1 MKIRTDFV
9 TNSSSSSFIVVFE
22 TKEDFDNKRKVVFEN
37 CPGANY
43 ADRITEDIEN
53 SKVTRKEVLDTI
65 REHIKSSIEWQLM
78 WKHPKIS
85 EMEPQELFK
94 YQKTKEYKDMVET
107 MVEKRYNEVIQR
119 LPKRCYW
126 YSIVGYSDSDGSF
139 SSNIE
144 HNIMPYLPFT
154 FETISHH

>member
-22 TKEDFDNKRKVVFEN
+22 TKEDFENKRKIAFEN

-43 ADRITEDIEN
+43 ADRINEDIEN

-65 REHIKSSIEWQLM
+65 RENIVNRIEWQLM

-85 EMEPQELFK
+85 KMEPMEFFK
-94 YQKTKEYKDMVET
+94 YQKTKEYKELLNSMVEQKY
-107 MVEKRYNEVIQR
+107 EEVVKR

-126 YSIVGYSDSDGSF
+126 YSIMSYSDSDGSF
-139 SSNIE
+139 FSNLE
-144 HNIMPYLPFT
+144 HNIMPYLPYT

>member
-22 TKEDFDNKRKVVFEN
+22 TKEEFDKKRQVAFEN

-43 ADRITEDIEN
+43 ADRISEDIEYN
-53 SKVTRKEVLDTI
+53 KVTRQKVLDTI
-65 REHIKSSIEWQLM
+65 KENITHRVEWELM

-85 EMEPQELFK
+85 KMDVQEFIK
-94 YQKTKEYKDMVET
+94 YEKTKEYKELVSSMVE
-107 MVEKRYNEVIQR
+107 ERYNNIISR

-126 YSIVGYSDSDGSF
+126 YSIIGYSDSDGSF
-139 SSNIE
+139 FSNLE
-144 HNIMPYLPFT
+144 HNIMPYMPFT

>member
-22 TKEDFDNKRKVVFEN
+22 TKEEFDKKRQVAFEN

-43 ADRITEDIEN
+43 ADRISEDIEYN
-53 SKVTRKEVLDTI
+53 KVTRQKVLDTI
-65 REHIKSSIEWQLM
+65 KENITHRVEWELM

-85 EMEPQELFK
+85 KMDVQEFIK
-94 YQKTKEYKDMVET
+94 YEKTKEYKTLVSSMVE
-107 MVEKRYNEVIQR
+107 ERYNKIVER

-126 YSIVGYSDSDGSF
+126 YSIIGYSDSDGSF
-139 SSNIE
+139 FSNLE
-144 HNIMPYLPFT
+144 HNIMPYMPFT

>member
-22 TKEDFDNKRKVVFEN
+22 TKDDFDKKREVAFEN
-37 CPGANY
+37 CQGANY
-43 ADRITEDIEN
+43 VDRISEDIEFN
-53 SKVTRKEVLDTI
+53 KVTRQQVLDTI
-65 REHIKSSIEWQLM
+65 KENITNRIEWDLM

-85 EMEPQELFK
+85 KMETQELIK
-94 YQKTKEYKDMVET
+94 YQKTKEYKTLVSSMVE
-107 MVEKRYNEVIQR
+107 ERYNKVIER

-126 YSIVGYSDSDGSF
+126 YSIIGYSDSDGSF
-139 SSNIE
+139 FSNLE
-144 HNIMPYLPFT
+144 HNIMPYMPFT

>member
-22 TKEDFDNKRKVVFEN
+22 TKEEFDKKRQVAFEN

-43 ADRITEDIEN
+43 ADRISEDIEYN
-53 SKVTRKEVLDTI
+53 KVTRQKVLDTI
-65 REHIKSSIEWQLM
+65 KENITHRVEWNLM

-85 EMEPQELFK
+85 KMDVQEFIK
-94 YQKTKEYKDMVET
+94 YEKTTEYKTLVSSMVE
-107 MVEKRYNEVIQR
+107 ERYNSVISR

-126 YSIVGYSDSDGSF
+126 YSIIGYSDSDGSF
-139 SSNIE
+139 FSNLE
-144 HNIMPYLPFT
+144 HNIMPYMPFT

>member
-22 TKEDFDNKRKVVFEN
+22 TKEDFERKRQVAFEN

-43 ADRITEDIEN
+43 ADRINDDIECN
-53 SKVTRKEVLDTI
+53 KVTREEILRVIKENITN
-65 REHIKSSIEWQLM
+65 RIEWDLM

-85 EMEPQELFK
+85 QMEVQELIK
-94 YQKTKEYKDMVET
+94 YQKTKEYKNMVSSL
-107 MVEKRYNEVIQR
+107 VEERYNKVLER

-126 YSIVGYSDSDGSF
+126 YSIIEYSDSDGSF
-139 SSNIE
+139 FSNLE

-154 FETISHH
+154 FETISNH

>member
-9 TNSSSSSFIVVFE
+9 TNSSSSSFIVIFE
-22 TKEDFDNKRKVVFEN
+22 TKEDFNNKRKVAFEN

-43 ADRITEDIEN
+43 ADRINEDIECN
-53 SKVTRKEVLDTI
+53 KVTREEVLNTI
-65 REHIKSSIEWQLM
+65 KENIIQSVEWYLM

-85 EMEPQELFK
+85 EMDVHEFMK
-94 YQKTKEYKDMVET
+94 YQKTKEYKDLVSSMVE
-107 MVEKRYNEVIQR
+107 ERYNKTIER

-126 YSIVGYSDSDGSF
+126 YSILGYSDSDGSF
-139 SSNIE
+139 FSNLE
-144 HNIMPYLPFT
+144 HNIMPYMPFT